1 MPTAKTKPSN
11 QLSFTPLLLILSLIL
26 LILSGWT
33 GISAVKKYHT
43 YHQDAYV
50 KPLNK
55 TLKIQAAF
63 EAIFQSVSKT
73 SNQRQGHWSISKQN
87 PPVNSTLIYT
97 SSKNNR
103 QQKATLPLKTLIDK
117 TYDMSYRGINKITLF
132 DTRTGDIIA
141 SPSEE
146 YVLTKNIHHIAP
158 GSQPIIKQMEH
169 THRRVMYAS
178 QLNDT
183 AYHLAF
189 IPIRNTPFALV
200 ISFQKN
206 LITSSLIKYKH
217 TLNLT
222 LILFSLALLFGL
234 TYLYCK
240 FKWTYTYAWLISLG
254 FTVIGICIII
264 AIIKNASNLSSVQ
277 ITKAFKPIITQS
289 QIKHIKKTSQPI
301 KLGIQVFA
309 IDPAPKVFPDSIL
322 VNGVIWEKVPLAE
335 QTASPSFFILNRQ
348 QDTKF
353 KKLSEIIVNK
363 NKIVKWWFEARVSSG
378 DYSALFPFGEEDTHF
393 YFAPKVKE
401 SSRPIIPLLNDY
413 TDLNPTLLPGIHKNL
428 NLSNQLLTQSF
439 FSQQKLHL
447 DYNYDH
453 STPLTSHLNTLTYH
467 IVTKPYLTPILL
479 VYILPCIV
487 IYTMLFCYLMF
498 LYRNKKEKKSFK
510 DDLVYFSALFITLAI
525 TNASFI
531 SSVGTKTL
539 TYLDF
544 FFIIGYV
551 LVLITTI
558 MSAYFNSR
566 EFGPSEHQKLTMM
579 RRCFW
584 PVITAFWMI
593 FSFIWLS

>member
-1 MPTAKTKPSN
+1 MPSAKTKPSN
-11 QLSFTPLLLILSLIL
+11 PLNFTPLLLILSLFL
-26 LILSGWT
+26 FILSGWT

-43 YHQDAYV
+43 YHQDAYI
-50 KPLNK
+50 KPLDK

-63 EAIFQSVSKT
+63 EAIFQSVSNT
-73 SNQRQGHWSISKQN
+73 SNQRQGHWSTSKQT
-87 PPVNSTLIYT
+87 PLQNSTLIYT
-97 SSKNNR
+97 GTKDNR
-103 QQKATLPLKTLIDK
+103 QQKAILSLKTLINK
-117 TYDMSYRGINKITLF
+117 TYDVSYQGINKVTLF
-132 DTRTGDIIA
+132 DTRTGNIIA

-146 YVLTKNIHHIAP
+146 YVLTKNIHQIAP
-158 GSQPIIKQMEH
+158 GSQPIIEKMEH

-178 QLNDT
+178 QVNNT
-183 AYHLAF
+183 TYHLAF
-189 IPIRNTPFALV
+189 LPIKNTPFSLV

-206 LITSSLIKYKH
+206 PITSSLIKYKH

-222 LILFSLALLFGL
+222 SILFSLALLFGL

-240 FKWTYTYAWLISLG
+240 FKWTHTYAWIISLG
-254 FTVIGICIII
+254 FTAMGICIIFS
-264 AIIKNASNLSSVQ
+264 IIKNASNLSSEQ
-277 ITKAFKPIITQS
+277 INKAFKPIITQS
-289 QIKHIKKTSQPI
+289 QVKHMEGTGKPI

-335 QTASPSFFILNRQ
+335 QTASPAFFILNRQ

-353 KKLSEIIVNK
+353 KKLSETIVNK

-413 TDLNPTLLPGIHKNL
+413 TDLNPQLLPGIHKHL
-428 NLSNQLLTQSF
+428 NLSDQLLTQSF

-453 STPLTSHLNTLTYH
+453 STPLTDSLNTLTYH
-467 IVTKPYLTPILL
+467 IVTKPHLTPILL
-479 VYILPCIV
+479 VYILPCLV

-498 LYRNKKEKKSFK
+498 LYRDKKEKKSFK

-558 MSAYFNSR
+558 ISAYFNSK
-566 EFGPSEHQKLTMM
+566 EFGPSEHQKLIMM

-584 PVITAFWMI
+584 PVITTFWMI